1 MILVDVLVVS
11 DKYDFTTD
19 FICIELEKRE
29 MNYLRL
35 NRDEFHQYKIH
46 LDTRNF
52 DIHIT
57 ISGREY
63 IVTKEYLKSIYYR
76 APIFLRGTEKSI
88 EDQLYSEQW
97 MAFVRN
103 LLIFEEVTWINNPEK
118 TYKAENKIVQLKYA
132 KKTGF
137 NIPHT
142 IVTNTSPALS
152 KDNYVVKSLDTAFFH
167 IEENEGFIYSN
178 IFEKDKIQKANLEW
192 APVTIQDYVFPKID
206 IRVTVIEDDVFATSI
221 TSNGRG
227 VKNDWRK
234 AKDEVAFKTFSLP
247 KDIEN
252 KCIRLV
258 KELDLKFGAIDL
270 LKTEDGNFI
279 FLEVNPTGEWAW
291 LVHTTGQTIPQSIT
305 DKLVNF

>member
-19 FICIELEKRE
+19 FVCIELEKRE
-29 MNYLRL
+29 VNYLRL
-35 NRDEFHQYKIH
+35 NRDEFHLYKIH
-46 LDTRNF
+46 LDTSKF
-52 DIHIT
+52 DMRIT
-57 ISGREY
+57 ISGRDY
-63 IVTKEYLKSIYYR
+63 TLTKEKLKSIYYR
-76 APIFLRGTEKSI
+76 APIFLRGTEQSI

-103 LLIFEEVTWINNPEK
+103 LIIFEEVTWINNPEK

-132 KKTGF
+132 KKIGF

-152 KDNYVVKSLDTAFFH
+152 KDNYIVKSLDTAFFH
-167 IEENEGFIYSN
+167 IEEDEGFIYSN
-178 IFEKDKIQKANLEW
+178 IFKKGDIQKANLEW
-192 APVTIQDYVFPKID
+192 APVTIQDYISPKID

-227 VKNDWRK
+227 VNEDWRK
-234 AKDEVAFKTFSLP
+234 VKDDVEFKTIYLP

-258 KELDLKFGAIDL
+258 KELELKFGAIDL
-270 LKTEDGNFI
+270 LRTDDDNFI

-291 LVHTTGQTIPQSIT
+291 LVHKTGQTIPQSIT